1 MKERAKAI
9 LDFWFVESSLE
20 DLFKR
25 SKDFDQKIRN
35 RFMSDYEK
43 AIDNQYEDWQ
53 DDPESCVA
61 LIILLDQFSR
71 NLFRDDKQAFA
82 QDYKARLITNEAV
95 DRGYLEDINLDQKH
109 FMLLPLLHSEDISDH
124 VYAQN
129 LCDAYL
135 KNHPQFIDIKK
146 RGMIILTQ
154 LKNSGVILTA
164 TKSWAALQLQR
175 KNCSYKNPILLGSKY
190 FQNKKIFLIN
200 IPRGWW

>member
-9 LDFWFVESSLE
+9 LDFWFVESSPE
-20 DLFKR
+20 ELFKR
-25 SKDFDQKIRN
+25 SEDFDQKIRN

-43 AIDNQYEDWQ
+43 VIDNQYEDWQ

-71 NLFRDDKQAFA
+71 NLFRDDKLAFA

-129 LCDAYL
+129 LCDTYL
-135 KNHPQFIDIKK
+135 KSHPQFNEIKK
-146 RGMIILTQ
+146 AWDDHTYAI
-154 LKNSGVILTA
+154 
-164 TKSWAALQLQR
+164 
-175 KNCSYKNPILLGSKY
+175 
-190 FQNKKIFLIN
+190 
-200 IPRGWW
+200 

>member
-1 MKERAKAI
+1 MKERVKAI

-25 SKDFDQKIRN
+25 SEDFDQKIRN
-35 RFMSDYEK
+35 RFMNDYEK

-146 RGMIILTQ
+146 AWDDHTYAIKKFGRYPHRNKILGRTSTPEEELFLQ
-154 LKNSGVILTA
+154 KPNS
-164 TKSWAALQLQR
+164 SW
-175 KNCSYKNPILLGSKY
+175 
-190 FQNKKIFLIN
+190 
-200 IPRGWW
+200 

>member
-1 MKERAKAI
+1 MKESVKAI

-35 RFMSDYEK
+35 RFMSDYEN

-53 DDPESCVA
+53 DDPESCLA

-95 DRGYLEDINLDQKH
+95 DRGYLEGIGLDQKH

-124 VYAQN
+124 VYVQN
-129 LCDAYL
+129 LCGTYL
-135 KNHPQFIDIKK
+135 KKHPQFNEIKK
-146 RGMIILTQ
+146 AWDDHTYAIKKFGRYPHRNKILGRTSTPEEELFLQ
-154 LKNSGVILTA
+154 KPNS
-164 TKSWAALQLQR
+164 SW
-175 KNCSYKNPILLGSKY
+175 
-190 FQNKKIFLIN
+190 
-200 IPRGWW
+200 

>member
-1 MKERAKAI
+1 MNERVKAI
-9 LDFWFVESSLE
+9 LDFWFVESSPE
-20 DLFKR
+20 ELFKR
-25 SKDFDQKIRN
+25 SEDFDQKIRN

-43 AIDNQYEDWQ
+43 VIDNQYEDWQ

-135 KNHPQFIDIKK
+135 KNHPQFIEIKK
-146 RGMIILTQ
+146 AWDDHTYAIKKFGRYPHRNKILGRTSTPEEELF
-154 LKNSGVILTA
+154 LKQPNS
-164 TKSWAALQLQR
+164 SW
-175 KNCSYKNPILLGSKY
+175 
-190 FQNKKIFLIN
+190 
-200 IPRGWW
+200 

>member
-1 MKERAKAI
+1 MKESVKAI

-95 DRGYLEDINLDQKH
+95 DRGYLEDINLDQKN

-129 LCDAYL
+129 LCDAHL

-146 RGMIILTQ
+146 AWDDHTYVINKFGRYPHRNKILGRTSTPEEELFLQ
-154 LKNSGVILTA
+154 KPNS
-164 TKSWAALQLQR
+164 SW
-175 KNCSYKNPILLGSKY
+175 
-190 FQNKKIFLIN
+190 
-200 IPRGWW
+200 

>member
-1 MKERAKAI
+1 MKESVKAI

-82 QDYKARLITNEAV
+82 QDYKARLITNETV

-129 LCDAYL
+129 LCDAHL

-146 RGMIILTQ
+146 AWDDHTYVIKKFGRYPHRNKILGRTSTPEEELFLQ
-154 LKNSGVILTA
+154 QPNS
-164 TKSWAALQLQR
+164 SW
-175 KNCSYKNPILLGSKY
+175 
-190 FQNKKIFLIN
+190 
-200 IPRGWW
+200 

>member
-1 MKERAKAI
+1 MKESVKAI

-95 DRGYLEDINLDQKH
+95 DRGYLEDINLDQKN

-135 KNHPQFIDIKK
+135 KNHPQFINIKK
-146 RGMIILTQ
+146 AWDDHTYAIKKFGRYPHRNKILGRTSTPGEELFLQ
-154 LKNSGVILTA
+154 KPNS
-164 TKSWAALQLQR
+164 SW
-175 KNCSYKNPILLGSKY
+175 
-190 FQNKKIFLIN
+190 
-200 IPRGWW
+200 

>member
-9 LDFWFVESSLE
+9 LDFWFVESSPE
-20 DLFKR
+20 ELFKR
-25 SKDFDQKIRN
+25 SEDFDQKIRN

-43 AIDNQYEDWQ
+43 VIDNQYEDWQ

-71 NLFRDDKQAFA
+71 NLFRDNKQAFA

-129 LCDAYL
+129 LCDTYL
-135 KNHPQFIDIKK
+135 KSHPQFNIIKK
-146 RGMIILTQ
+146 AWDDHTYAIKKFGRYPHRNKILGRTSTLEEELF
-154 LKNSGVILTA
+154 LKQPNS
-164 TKSWAALQLQR
+164 SW
-175 KNCSYKNPILLGSKY
+175 
-190 FQNKKIFLIN
+190 
-200 IPRGWW
+200 

>member
-1 MKERAKAI
+1 MKESVKAI

-82 QDYKARLITNEAV
+82 QDYKARLITNETV
-95 DRGYLEDINLDQKH
+95 DRGYLEDINLDQKN

-129 LCDAYL
+129 LCDAHL

-146 RGMIILTQ
+146 AWDDHTYVIKKFGRYPHRNKILGRTSTPEEELFLQ
-154 LKNSGVILTA
+154 KPNS
-164 TKSWAALQLQR
+164 SW
-175 KNCSYKNPILLGSKY
+175 
-190 FQNKKIFLIN
+190 
-200 IPRGWW
+200 

>member
-1 MKERAKAI
+1 MKESVKAI

-95 DRGYLEDINLDQKH
+95 DRGYLEDINLDQKN

-129 LCDAYL
+129 LCRTYL
-135 KNHPQFIDIKK
+135 KKHPQFIDIKK
-146 RGMIILTQ
+146 AWDDHTYVIKKFGRYPHRNKILGRTSTPEEELFLQ
-154 LKNSGVILTA
+154 KPNS
-164 TKSWAALQLQR
+164 SW
-175 KNCSYKNPILLGSKY
+175 
-190 FQNKKIFLIN
+190 
-200 IPRGWW
+200 

>member
-9 LDFWFVESSLE
+9 LNFWFVESSPE
-20 DLFKR
+20 ELFKR
-25 SKDFDQKIRN
+25 SEDFDQKIRN

-43 AIDNQYEDWQ
+43 VIDNQYEDWQ

-71 NLFRDDKQAFA
+71 NLFRDDKLAFA

-129 LCDAYL
+129 LCDTYL
-135 KNHPQFIDIKK
+135 KSHPQFNEIKK
-146 RGMIILTQ
+146 AWDEHTYAIKKFGRYPHRNKILGRTSTPEEKEF
-154 LKNSGVILTA
+154 LKTPPPWGK
-164 TKSWAALQLQR
+164 TKAEFDELVR
-175 KNCSYKNPILLGSKY
+175 KKAG
-190 FQNKKIFLIN
+190 
-200 IPRGWW
+200 

>member
-1 MKERAKAI
+1 MKESVKAI

-95 DRGYLEDINLDQKH
+95 DRGYLEDINLDQKN

-129 LCDAYL
+129 LCDAHL

-146 RGMIILTQ
+146 AWDDHTYVIKKFGRYPHRNKILGRTSTPEEELFLQ
-154 LKNSGVILTA
+154 KPNS
-164 TKSWAALQLQR
+164 SW
-175 KNCSYKNPILLGSKY
+175 
-190 FQNKKIFLIN
+190 
-200 IPRGWW
+200 

>member
-1 MKERAKAI
+1 MKESVKAI

-95 DRGYLEDINLDQKH
+95 DRGYLEDINLDQKN

-129 LCDAYL
+129 LCSTYL
-135 KNHPQFIDIKK
+135 KKHPQFNEIKK
-146 RGMIILTQ
+146 AWDDHTYVIKKFGRYPHRNKILGRTSTPEEELFLQ
-154 LKNSGVILTA
+154 KPNS
-164 TKSWAALQLQR
+164 SW
-175 KNCSYKNPILLGSKY
+175 
-190 FQNKKIFLIN
+190 
-200 IPRGWW
+200 

>member
-1 MKERAKAI
+1 MKESVKAI

-82 QDYKARLITNEAV
+82 QDYKARLITNETV

-129 LCDAYL
+129 LCDAHL

-146 RGMIILTQ
+146 AWDDHTYVIKKFGRYPHRNKILGRTSTPEEELFLQ
-154 LKNSGVILTA
+154 KPNS
-164 TKSWAALQLQR
+164 SW
-175 KNCSYKNPILLGSKY
+175 
-190 FQNKKIFLIN
+190 
-200 IPRGWW
+200 

>member
-1 MKERAKAI
+1 MKESVKAI

-82 QDYKARLITNEAV
+82 QDYKARLITNKTV

-129 LCDAYL
+129 LCDAHL

-146 RGMIILTQ
+146 AWDDHTYVIKKFGRYPHRNKILGRTSTPEEELFLQ
-154 LKNSGVILTA
+154 KPNS
-164 TKSWAALQLQR
+164 SW
-175 KNCSYKNPILLGSKY
+175 
-190 FQNKKIFLIN
+190 
-200 IPRGWW
+200 

>member
-1 MKERAKAI
+1 MKESVKAI

-95 DRGYLEDINLDQKH
+95 NRGYLEDINLDQKN

-146 RGMIILTQ
+146 AWDDHTYVIKKFGRYPHRNKILGRTSTPEEELFLQ
-154 LKNSGVILTA
+154 KPNS
-164 TKSWAALQLQR
+164 SW
-175 KNCSYKNPILLGSKY
+175 
-190 FQNKKIFLIN
+190 
-200 IPRGWW
+200 

>member
-1 MKERAKAI
+1 MKESVKAI

-82 QDYKARLITNEAV
+82 QDYKARLITNETV
-95 DRGYLEDINLDQKH
+95 DRGYLEDINLDQKN

-146 RGMIILTQ
+146 AWDDHTYVIKKFGRYPHRNKILGRTSTPEEELFLQ
-154 LKNSGVILTA
+154 KPNS
-164 TKSWAALQLQR
+164 SW
-175 KNCSYKNPILLGSKY
+175 
-190 FQNKKIFLIN
+190 
-200 IPRGWW
+200 

>member
-1 MKERAKAI
+1 MKESVKAI

-82 QDYKARLITNEAV
+82 QDYKARLITNETV

-129 LCDAYL
+129 LCDAHL
-135 KNHPQFIDIKK
+135 KNHPQFIGIKK
-146 RGMIILTQ
+146 AWDDHTYVIKKFGRYPHRNKILGRTSTPEEELFLQ
-154 LKNSGVILTA
+154 KPNS
-164 TKSWAALQLQR
+164 SW
-175 KNCSYKNPILLGSKY
+175 
-190 FQNKKIFLIN
+190 
-200 IPRGWW
+200 

>member
-1 MKERAKAI
+1 MKESVKAI

-95 DRGYLEDINLDQKH
+95 DRGYLEDINLDQKN

-129 LCDAYL
+129 LCRTYL
-135 KNHPQFIDIKK
+135 KKHPQFNEIKK
-146 RGMIILTQ
+146 AWDDHTYVIKKFGRYPHRNKILGRTSTPEEELFLQ
-154 LKNSGVILTA
+154 KPNS
-164 TKSWAALQLQR
+164 SW
-175 KNCSYKNPILLGSKY
+175 
-190 FQNKKIFLIN
+190 
-200 IPRGWW
+200 

>member
-9 LDFWFVESSLE
+9 LDFWFVESSPE
-20 DLFKR
+20 ELFKR
-25 SKDFDQKIRN
+25 SEDFDQKIRN

-43 AIDNQYEDWQ
+43 VIDNQYEDWQ

-71 NLFRDDKQAFA
+71 NLFRDDKLAFA

-129 LCDAYL
+129 LCNTYL
-135 KNHPQFIDIKK
+135 KSHPQFNEIKK
-146 RGMIILTQ
+146 AWDDHTYTIKKFGRYPHRNKILGRTSTPEEELFLQ
-154 LKNSGVILTA
+154 QPNS
-164 TKSWAALQLQR
+164 SW
-175 KNCSYKNPILLGSKY
+175 
-190 FQNKKIFLIN
+190 
-200 IPRGWW
+200 